1 MRAFLFPGQ
10 GSQYVGMADAIPDR
24 SEALS
29 LFARASEI
37 LRMDLWKLVQSGE
50 EEVLVRTE
58 NAQPALF
65 VTEMAW
71 FYALARRGVMCDMAA
86 GHSLGEFTALCAAN
100 VFSFEDGVS
109 LVRRRGEIMANAVSK
124 TPGSM
129 VALVGMNI
137 DDVNTVLGAAQSAG
151 IVEIAN
157 FNAPDQAVLSGEES
171 AMQRVIVEASAL
183 GHGRAIK
190 LRVGAPF
197 HSSLMAQGSVEFE
210 TALRTVPFSDPRFPV
225 VNNVAGVIEM
235 APGRIKENLVLQ
247 FRSPVQWIQTMKT
260 FEDMGSNQY
269 LEVGPRT
276 VLSALARKANSRNT
290 VQAVEAGSWG

>member
-1 MRAFLFPGQ
+1 MKAFLFPGQ

-24 SEALS
+24 AEALS
-29 LFARASEI
+29 LFARASDV

-50 EEVLVRTE
+50 EEVLIRTE

-71 FYALARRGVMCDMAA
+71 FYALARRGVVCDIAA
-86 GHSLGEFTALCAAN
+86 GHSLGEFTALCAAD

-129 VALVGMNI
+129 VALIGMGR
-137 DDVNTVLGAAQSAG
+137 DDVGTILDAAQSVG

-157 FNAPDQAVLSGEES
+157 FNAPDQTVLSGEES
-171 AMQRVIVEASAL
+171 AIQRVVAEAGAL
-183 GHGRAIK
+183 GHGRAVK

-197 HSSLMAQGSVEFE
+197 HSSLMTQGSVEFE
-210 TALRTVPFSDPRFPV
+210 TVLKAVPFSDPLFPV
-225 VNNVAGVIEM
+225 VNNVAGMVEM
-235 APGRIKENLVLQ
+235 LPGRIKGNLVLQ

-260 FEDMGSNQY
+260 LEDMGFNQY

-276 VLSALARKANSRNT
+276 VLSALARKANSRSV
-290 VQAVEAGSWG
+290 VQAVEAGSWE